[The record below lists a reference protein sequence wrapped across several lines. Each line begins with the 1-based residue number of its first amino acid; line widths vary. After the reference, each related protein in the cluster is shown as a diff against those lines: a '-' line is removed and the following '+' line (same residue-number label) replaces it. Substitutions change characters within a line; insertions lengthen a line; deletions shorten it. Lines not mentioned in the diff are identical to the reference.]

1 MSDSISQFANLLNAL
16 PLSKKISMV
25 FIIVLL
31 GAGFAGIFYLG
42 NQEDYQVLYNNL
54 SPEEG
59 GVIVTKLKERNI
71 PYKVEANG
79 TVVMV
84 PTQKVNELRLSLAG
98 EGLPKRGN
106 VGYEI
111 FDKSDFSTT
120 QFVQEL
126 NYRRALQGE
135 LARTINQFDEVS
147 NSRVFIV
154 IPKASLFVEDEK
166 PASASIQLDLRASLP
181 ANKIAAIVHLV
192 ANAVEG
198 LGADHV
204 TVVDTKGRLI
214 FKGEGG
220 GEAASLLSNA
230 QLDYKRTVENEIKE
244 NVQTMLEGIVGAGR
258 AIVRVNAEVDFNKIT
273 LNEEE
278 YDPSTTAVRSTRNIE
293 ESTQSGGEGAKAD
306 QAAMINQRR
315 GVVPSAGGSRNKM
328 MKKDVATNYEINK
341 ITRTIIKPAG
351 KIIRL
356 SVAAV
361 IDGTYKTEKQ
371 QDGTIKRT
379 YAARSADELKK
390 FDEIVKK
397 AMGYS
402 EDREDQVT
410 VSSIFFA
417 DSGTD
422 FGDLPAEAESSKLGI
437 LKQVLGYKKTIINLL
452 LAAIL
457 FVLVIRP
464 LMQSMKNLA
473 EDISIK
479 TAQLSRDTGEEHE
492 QLADTSARGQ
502 MERVIQISRENDEKA
517 QQLIKGWIGES
528 E

>member
-1 MSDSISQFANLLNAL
+1 MA
-16 PLSKKISMV
+16 

-31 GAGFAGIFYLG
+31 VTGFAGIFYLG

-59 GVIVTKLKERNI
+59 GQIVTKLKERNI
-71 PYKVEANG
+71 PYQVEANG
-79 TVVMV
+79 TIIMV
-84 PTQKVNELRLSLAG
+84 PAEKVYEVRLSLAG
-98 EGLPKRGN
+98 DGLPKRGN

-120 QFVQEL
+120 QFVQQL

-135 LARTINQFDEVS
+135 LARTINRFDEVS
-147 NSRVFIV
+147 SSRVFIV
-154 IPKASLFVEDEK
+154 VPKASLFVEDEK
-166 PASASIQLDLRASLP
+166 SASASIQLDLRASLP
-181 ANKIAAIVHLV
+181 ANKLAAIVHLV

-198 LGADHV
+198 LETDHV

-214 FKGEGG
+214 FKGDGG
-220 GEAASLLSNA
+220 GAAASLLSNA
-230 QLDYKRTVENEIKE
+230 QLDYKRNIENEIKE
-244 NVQTMLEGIVGAGR
+244 NVQTMLEGIAGAGR
-258 AIVRVNAEVDFNKIT
+258 AIVRVSAEVDFNKIT

-293 ESTQSGGEGAKAD
+293 ESAQSGGEDGRAD
-306 QAAMINQRR
+306 QAMINQRR
-315 GVVPSAGGSRNKM
+315 GVVSSAGGFRNGT

-341 ITRTIIKPAG
+341 ITRTILKPAG
-351 KIIRL
+351 TITRL

-361 IDGTYKTEKQ
+361 LDGTYKTEKQ
-371 QDGTIKRT
+371 QDGSMQRT
-379 YAARSADELKK
+379 YVARSADELKK

-397 AMGYS
+397 AMGYN

-410 VSSIFFA
+410 VSSISFA
-417 DSGTD
+417 DSSMGLE
-422 FGDLPAEAESSKLGI
+422 DLPAEAESSKLGI

-452 LAAIL
+452 LAVIL
-457 FVLVIRP
+457 FVLVIKP

-479 TAQLSRDTGEEHE
+479 TAQLSGDTGGEHE
-492 QLADTSARGQ
+492 QIADTSARGQ
-502 MERVIQISRENDEKA
+502 MERVMKISRENDEKA
-517 QQLIKGWIGES
+517 QQLIKGWIGEN

>member
-1 MSDSISQFANLLNAL
+1 MSDSISQFVNLLNTL
-16 PLSKKISMV
+16 PLSKKISLI

-54 SPEEG
+54 SPEDG
-59 GVIVTKLKERNI
+59 GAIVTKLKERNI

-79 TVVMV
+79 TIVMV
-84 PTQKVNELRLSLAG
+84 PTEKIYELRLSLAS
-98 EGLPKRGN
+98 EGLPRSGN

-126 NYRRALQGE
+126 NYKRALQGE
-135 LARTINQFDEVS
+135 LVRTINQFDEVS
-147 NSRVFIV
+147 SSRVFIV
-154 IPKASLFVEDEK
+154 VPKASLFVENEK
-166 PASASIQLDLRASLP
+166 SASASIQLDLRSSLP

-198 LGADHV
+198 LDADQV

-230 QLDYKRTVENEIKE
+230 QLEYKRNVENEIKV
-244 NVQTMLEGIVGAGR
+244 NVQTMLEGIAGDGR

-293 ESTQSGGEGAKAD
+293 ESAQSGGEDFKAD
-306 QAAMINQRR
+306 QAINRRR
-315 GVVPSAGGSRNKM
+315 GVVPSAGGSGNGM
-328 MKKDVATNYEINK
+328 MKKDIATNYEINK
-341 ITRTIIKPAG
+341 ITRTILKPAG
-351 KIIRL
+351 TITRL

-371 QDGTIKRT
+371 PDGTMKRT
-379 YAARSADELKK
+379 YFARSADELKK

-397 AMGYS
+397 SMGYN
-402 EDREDQVT
+402 EDREDQIT
-410 VSSIFFA
+410 VSSISFA
-417 DSGTD
+417 DSSTGLEE
-422 FGDLPAEAESSKLGI
+422 LPAEAESSKLGI
-437 LKQVLGYKKTIINLL
+437 LKQVLAYKKTIINLL

-464 LMQSMKNLA
+464 LMKSMKNLA

-479 TAQLSRDTGEEHE
+479 TAQLSRDTGGEHE
-492 QLADTSARGQ
+492 QIVETSARGQ
-502 MERVIQISRENDEKA
+502 MERAMQISRENDEKA
-517 QQLIKGWIGES
+517 QQLIKGWIGEN

>member
-1 MSDSISQFANLLNAL
+1 MSDSISQFVNLLNAL

-54 SPEEG
+54 SPEDG

-71 PYKVEANG
+71 PYQVEANG
-79 TVVMV
+79 TIVMV
-84 PTQKVNELRLSLAG
+84 PAEKVYELRLSLAG
-98 EGLPKRGN
+98 DGLPKGGT
-106 VGYEI
+106 VGFEI

-120 QFVQEL
+120 KFVQEL

-135 LARTINQFDEVS
+135 LVRTINQFDEVS
-147 NSRVFIV
+147 SSRVFIV
-154 IPKASLFVEDEK
+154 VPKASLFVEDEK
-166 PASASIQLDLRASLP
+166 SATASIQLDLRSSLP

-198 LGADHV
+198 LTPDHV

-214 FKGEGG
+214 FKGQGG
-220 GEAASLLSNA
+220 DAASSLLSNA
-230 QLDYKRTVENEIKE
+230 QLEYKSTVENEIKK
-244 NVQTMLEGIVGAGR
+244 NVQTMLEGIAGAGR
-258 AIVRVNAEVDFNKIT
+258 AIVRVNAEIDFNKIT
-273 LNEEE
+273 LNQEE

-293 ESTQSGGEGAKAD
+293 ESEQSGGKGGQTE
-306 QAAMINQRR
+306 QEMINQRR
-315 GVVPSAGGSRNKM
+315 GVVPVAGGFRNGM
-328 MKKDVATNYEINK
+328 MKKDVTTNYEINK
-341 ITRTIIKPAG
+341 IIRTIIKPAG
-351 KIIRL
+351 TITRL

-371 QDGTIKRT
+371 QDGTMQRT
-379 YAARSADELKK
+379 YVARSADELKK
-390 FDEIVKK
+390 FEEIVKK
-397 AMGYS
+397 AMGYN
-402 EDREDQVT
+402 EDREDQIT
-410 VSSIFFA
+410 VSSIPFA
-417 DSGTD
+417 DSDTG
-422 FGDLPAEAESSKLGI
+422 FEDLTAEAESSKLGI
-437 LKQVLGYKKTIINLL
+437 LKQVLGYKKTIINLV

-479 TAQLSRDTGEEHE
+479 TAQLSRDTGD
-492 QLADTSARGQ
+492 QDQIADTSSRGQ
-502 MERVIQISRENDEKA
+502 MERIRKITRDNDEKA
-517 QQLIKGWIGES
+517 QQLIKGWIGEN

>member
-1 MSDSISQFANLLNAL
+1 MSDSISQFVNLLNAL
-16 PLSKKISMV
+16 PLSKKISLI

-54 SPEEG
+54 SPEDG

-71 PYKVEANG
+71 PYKIEANG
-79 TVVMV
+79 TIVMV
-84 PTQKVNELRLSLAG
+84 PTEKIYELRLSLAG
-98 EGLPKRGN
+98 DGLPRSGN

-111 FDKSDFSTT
+111 FDKTDFSTT

-126 NYRRALQGE
+126 NYKRALQGE
-135 LARTINQFDEVS
+135 LVRTINQFDEVS
-147 NSRVFIV
+147 SSRVFIV
-154 IPKASLFVEDEK
+154 VPKASLFVEDEK
-166 PASASIQLDLRASLP
+166 SASASIQLKLRASLP
-181 ANKIAAIVHLV
+181 ANKLAAIVHLV

-198 LGADHV
+198 LETDRV

-230 QLDYKRTVENEIKE
+230 QLEYKRNVENEIKV
-244 NVQTMLEGIVGAGR
+244 NVQTMLEGIAGDGR
-258 AIVRVNAEVDFNKIT
+258 AIVRVNAEIDFNKIT

-278 YDPSTTAVRSTRNIE
+278 YDPSTTAVRSTRKIE
-293 ESTQSGGEGAKAD
+293 ESAQSGGEDSKAD
-306 QAAMINQRR
+306 QAMINRRR
-315 GVVPSAGGSRNKM
+315 GVVPSAGGSGNGM
-328 MKKDVATNYEINK
+328 MKKDIATNYEINK
-341 ITRTIIKPAG
+341 ITRTILKPAG
-351 KIIRL
+351 TITRL

-361 IDGTYKTEKQ
+361 LDGTYKTEKQ
-371 QDGTIKRT
+371 PDGTMKRT
-379 YAARSADELKK
+379 YFARSADELKK

-397 AMGYS
+397 AMGYN

-410 VSSIFFA
+410 VSSISFA
-417 DSGTD
+417 DSGT
-422 FGDLPAEAESSKLGI
+422 GLEELPAEAESSKLDI

-464 LMQSMKNLA
+464 LMKSMKNLA

-479 TAQLSRDTGEEHE
+479 TAQLSRDTGGEHE
-492 QLADTSARGQ
+492 QIVETSARGQ
-502 MERVIQISRENDEKA
+502 MERAMQISRENDEKA
-517 QQLIKGWIGES
+517 QQLIKGWIGEN

>member
-1 MSDSISQFANLLNAL
+1 MSDSISQFVNLIKAL

-25 FIIVLL
+25 LILVLL
-31 GAGFAGIFYLG
+31 GIGFAGIFYLG

-54 SPEEG
+54 SPEDG

-79 TVVMV
+79 TIVMV
-84 PTQKVNELRLSLAG
+84 PSEKIYELRLSLAG
-98 EGLPKRGN
+98 EGLPKSGT

-135 LARTINQFDEVS
+135 LVRTINQFDEVS
-147 NSRVFIV
+147 SSRVFIV
-154 IPKASLFVEDEK
+154 VPKASLFVEDEK
-166 PASASIQLDLRASLP
+166 SASASIQLDLRASLP

-198 LGADHV
+198 LDTDQV

-214 FKGEGG
+214 FKGDGG

-230 QLDYKRTVENEIKE
+230 QLEYKRNVENEIKE
-244 NVQTMLEGIVGAGR
+244 NVQTMLEGIAGAGR
-258 AIVRVNAEVDFNKIT
+258 AIVRVNAEIDFNKIT
-273 LNEEE
+273 LNQEE
-278 YDPSTTAVRSTRNIE
+278 YDPSATAVRSTRNIE
-293 ESTQSGGEGAKAD
+293 ESAQSGGEDGVAD
-306 QAAMINQRR
+306 EAMINQRR
-315 GVVPSAGGSRNKM
+315 GVVPSAGGVQNGV

-341 ITRTIIKPAG
+341 ITRTILKPAG
-351 KIIRL
+351 SISRL

-371 QDGTIKRT
+371 QDGTTQRT
-379 YAARSADELKK
+379 YVARSADELKK

-397 AMGYS
+397 AMGYN
-402 EDREDQVT
+402 ENREDQVT
-410 VSSIFFA
+410 VSSISFA
-417 DSGTD
+417 DSDTGLEGLST
-422 FGDLPAEAESSKLGI
+422 EAEGSKLGI

-452 LAAIL
+452 LAAFL

-464 LMQSMKNLA
+464 LMKSMKNLA
-473 EDISIK
+473 EDISVK
-479 TAQLSRDTGEEHE
+479 TAQLARDPGGEHE
-492 QLADTSARGQ
+492 QIADTSPVGQ
-502 MERVIQISRENDEKA
+502 MERVMKISMDNNEKA
-517 QQLIKGWIGES
+517 QQLIKGWIGEN

>member
-1 MSDSISQFANLLNAL
+1 MSDSISQFVNLLNAL
-16 PLSKKISMV
+16 PLSKKISLI

-54 SPEEG
+54 SPEDG

-71 PYKVEANG
+71 PYKIEANG
-79 TVVMV
+79 TIVMV
-84 PTQKVNELRLSLAG
+84 PTEKIYELRLSLAG
-98 EGLPKRGN
+98 DGLPRSGN

-111 FDKSDFSTT
+111 FDKTDFSTT

-126 NYRRALQGE
+126 NYKRALQGE
-135 LARTINQFDEVS
+135 LVRTINQFDEVS
-147 NSRVFIV
+147 SSRVFIV
-154 IPKASLFVEDEK
+154 VPKASLFVEDEK
-166 PASASIQLDLRASLP
+166 SASASIQLDLRASLP

-198 LGADHV
+198 LETDRV

-230 QLDYKRTVENEIKE
+230 QLEYKRNVENEIKV
-244 NVQTMLEGIVGAGR
+244 NVQTMLEGIAGDGR
-258 AIVRVNAEVDFNKIT
+258 AIVRVNAEIDFNKIT

-278 YDPSTTAVRSTRNIE
+278 YDPSTTAVRSTRKIE
-293 ESTQSGGEGAKAD
+293 ESAQSGGEDSKAD
-306 QAAMINQRR
+306 QAMINRRR
-315 GVVPSAGGSRNKM
+315 GVVPSAGGSGNGM
-328 MKKDVATNYEINK
+328 MKKDIATNYEINK
-341 ITRTIIKPAG
+341 ITRTILKPAG
-351 KIIRL
+351 TITRL

-361 IDGTYKTEKQ
+361 LDGTYKTEKQ
-371 QDGTIKRT
+371 PDGTMKRT
-379 YAARSADELKK
+379 YFARSADELKK

-397 AMGYS
+397 AMGYN

-410 VSSIFFA
+410 VSSISFA
-417 DSGTD
+417 DSGT
-422 FGDLPAEAESSKLGI
+422 GLEELPAEAESSKLDI

-464 LMQSMKNLA
+464 LMKSMKNLA

-479 TAQLSRDTGEEHE
+479 TAQLSRDTGGEHE
-492 QLADTSARGQ
+492 QIVETSARGQ
-502 MERVIQISRENDEKA
+502 MERAMQISRENDEKA
-517 QQLIKGWIGES
+517 QQLIKGWIGEN

>member
-1 MSDSISQFANLLNAL
+1 MSDSISQFVNLLNTL
-16 PLSKKISMV
+16 PLSKKISLI

-54 SPEEG
+54 SPEDG

-79 TVVMV
+79 TIVMV
-84 PTQKVNELRLSLAG
+84 PTEKIYELRLSLAS
-98 EGLPKRGN
+98 EGLPRSGN

-126 NYRRALQGE
+126 NYKRALQGE
-135 LARTINQFDEVS
+135 LVRTINQFDEVS
-147 NSRVFIV
+147 SSRVFIV
-154 IPKASLFVEDEK
+154 VPKASLFVEDEK
-166 PASASIQLDLRASLP
+166 SASASIQLNLRASLP
-181 ANKIAAIVHLV
+181 ANKLAAIVHLV

-198 LGADHV
+198 LDADQV

-214 FKGEGG
+214 FKGAGG

-230 QLDYKRTVENEIKE
+230 QLEYKRNVENEIKV
-244 NVQTMLEGIVGAGR
+244 NVQTMLEGIAGDGR
-258 AIVRVNAEVDFNKIT
+258 AIVRVNAEIDFNKIT
-273 LNEEE
+273 LNQEE

-293 ESTQSGGEGAKAD
+293 ESAQSGGEDFKAD
-306 QAAMINQRR
+306 QAINRRR
-315 GVVPSAGGSRNKM
+315 GVVPSAGGSGNGM
-328 MKKDVATNYEINK
+328 MKKDIATNYEINK
-341 ITRTIIKPAG
+341 ITRTILKPAG
-351 KIIRL
+351 TIKRL

-361 IDGTYKTEKQ
+361 IDGTYKKQ
-371 QDGTIKRT
+371 KQPDGTMKRT
-379 YAARSADELKK
+379 YFARSADELKK

-397 AMGYS
+397 SMGYN
-402 EDREDQVT
+402 EDREDQIT
-410 VSSIFFA
+410 VSSISFA
-417 DSGTD
+417 DSSTGLEE
-422 FGDLPAEAESSKLGI
+422 LPAEAESSKLGI
-437 LKQVLGYKKTIINLL
+437 LKQVLAYKKTIINLL

-464 LMQSMKNLA
+464 LMKSMKNLA

-479 TAQLSRDTGEEHE
+479 TAQLSRDTGGEHE
-492 QLADTSARGQ
+492 QIVETSARGQ
-502 MERVIQISRENDEKA
+502 MERAMQISRENDEKA
-517 QQLIKGWIGES
+517 QQLIKGWIGEN

>member
-54 SPEEG
+54 SPEDG

-79 TVVMV
+79 TIVMV
-84 PTQKVNELRLSLAG
+84 PTEKIYELRLSLAG
-98 EGLPKRGN
+98 EGLPKSGN

-135 LARTINQFDEVS
+135 LVRTINQFDEVS
-147 NSRVFIV
+147 SSRVFIV
-154 IPKASLFVEDEK
+154 VPQASLFVEDEQS
-166 PASASIQLDLRASLP
+166 ASASIQLDLSASLP
-181 ANKIAAIVHLV
+181 ANKLAAIVHLV
-192 ANAVEG
+192 ASAVEG
-198 LGADHV
+198 LDADQV

-214 FKGEGG
+214 FKGDGG
-220 GEAASLLSNA
+220 GEAASLVSNA
-230 QLDYKRTVENEIKE
+230 QLEYKRNVENEIKE
-244 NVQTMLEGIVGAGR
+244 SVQTMMEGIAGAGR
-258 AIVRVNAEVDFNKIT
+258 AIVRVNAEIDFNKIT
-273 LNEEE
+273 LNQEE

-293 ESTQSGGEGAKAD
+293 ESEQSGGENVQAD
-306 QAAMINQRR
+306 QAMINQRR
-315 GVVPSAGGSRNKM
+315 GVVPSAGGVQNGM

-341 ITRTIIKPAG
+341 ITSTILKPAG
-351 KIIRL
+351 TILRL

-371 QDGTIKRT
+371 QDGTIKKT
-379 YAARSADELKK
+379 YVARSADELKK

-410 VSSIFFA
+410 VSSISFA
-417 DSGTD
+417 DSGA
-422 FGDLPAEAESSKLGI
+422 GLEDLPAEAESSKLGI

-473 EDISIK
+473 KDISIK
-479 TAQLSRDTGEEHE
+479 TEQLSRDTGREHE

-502 MERVIQISRENDEKA
+502 MERVMKISRESNEKA
-517 QQLIKGWIGES
+517 QQLIKGWIGEN

>member
-1 MSDSISQFANLLNAL
+1 MSDSISQFANLLKAL
-16 PLSKKISMV
+16 PLSQKISMV

-54 SPEEG
+54 SPEDG

-71 PYKVEANG
+71 PYQVEANG
-79 TVVMV
+79 TIVMV
-84 PTQKVNELRLSLAG
+84 PAEKVYELRLSLAG
-98 EGLPKRGN
+98 DGLPKRGN
-106 VGYEI
+106 VGFEI

-120 QFVQEL
+120 KFVQEL
-126 NYRRALQGE
+126 NYKRALQGE

-147 NSRVFIV
+147 SSRVFIV
-154 IPKASLFVEDEK
+154 VPKASLFVEDETS
-166 PASASIQLDLRASLP
+166 ASASIQLDLRSSLS

-198 LGADHV
+198 LDPDHV

-214 FKGEGG
+214 FKGQGG
-220 GEAASLLSNA
+220 DAAPSLLSNA
-230 QLDYKRTVENEIKE
+230 QLEYKSNVENGIKE
-244 NVQTMLEGIVGAGR
+244 NVQTMLEGIAGAGR
-258 AIVRVNAEVDFNKIT
+258 AIVRVSAEIDFNKIT

-278 YDPSTTAVRSTRNIE
+278 YDPSTTAVRSTRNVE
-293 ESTQSGGEGAKAD
+293 ESAQSGGKGGRTE
-306 QAAMINQRR
+306 QEMVNQRR
-315 GVVPSAGGSRNKM
+315 GVVPVAGGSRNST

-351 KIIRL
+351 TVTRL
-356 SVAAV
+356 SVAAI

-371 QDGTIKRT
+371 QDGTMQRT
-379 YAARSADELKK
+379 YVARSADELKK
-390 FDEIVKK
+390 FEEIVKK
-397 AMGYS
+397 AMGYN

-410 VSSIFFA
+410 VSSISFA
-417 DSGTD
+417 NSSAG
-422 FGDLPAEAESSKLGI
+422 FEDLPAEAESSKLGI
-437 LKQVLGYKKTIINLL
+437 LKLVLGYKKTIINLM

-473 EDISIK
+473 EDISAK
-479 TAQLSRDTGEEHE
+479 TEQLTREGEEATQIVDTGGR
-492 QLADTSARGQ
+492 SQ
-502 MERVIQISRENDEKA
+502 MERVIRISRDNNEKA
-517 QQLIKGWIGES
+517 QQLIKGWIGEN

>member
-1 MSDSISQFANLLNAL
+1 MSDSISQFANLLKAL

-42 NQEDYQVLYNNL
+42 NQKDYQVLYNNL

-59 GVIVTKLKERNI
+59 GEIVTKLKERNI
-71 PYKVEANG
+71 PYQVEANG
-79 TVVMV
+79 TIVMV
-84 PTQKVNELRLSLAG
+84 PAGKVYELRLSLAG
-98 EGLPKRGN
+98 DGLPRRGN

-147 NSRVFIV
+147 SSRVFIV
-154 IPKASLFVEDEK
+154 VPKASLFVEDEK
-166 PASASIQLDLRASLP
+166 SASASIQLDLRASLP
-181 ANKIAAIVHLV
+181 ASKLAAIVHLV
-192 ANAVEG
+192 ASAVEG
-198 LGADHV
+198 LEVDQV

-214 FKGEGG
+214 FKGQGG
-220 GEAASLLSNA
+220 GAASSLLSNA
-230 QLDYKRTVENEIKE
+230 QLEYKRNVENEIKE

-306 QAAMINQRR
+306 QAMINQRR
-315 GVVPSAGGSRNKM
+315 GVVPSAGGSRNEM

-351 KIIRL
+351 TSTRL

-361 IDGTYKTEKQ
+361 IDGTHKTEKQ

-379 YAARSADELKK
+379 YVARSADELKK

-402 EDREDQVT
+402 EDREDQIT
-410 VSSIFFA
+410 VSSISFA

-502 MERVIQISRENDEKA
+502 MERVMQISRENDEKA

>member
-1 MSDSISQFANLLNAL
+1 MSDSISQFVNLLNTL
-16 PLSKKISMV
+16 PLSKKISLI

-54 SPEEG
+54 SPEDG

-79 TVVMV
+79 TIVMV
-84 PTQKVNELRLSLAG
+84 PTEKIYELRLSLAS
-98 EGLPKRGN
+98 EGLPRSGN

-126 NYRRALQGE
+126 NYKRALQGE
-135 LARTINQFDEVS
+135 LVRTINQFDEVS
-147 NSRVFIV
+147 SSRVFIV
-154 IPKASLFVEDEK
+154 VPKASLFVEDEK
-166 PASASIQLDLRASLP
+166 SASASIQLDLRASLP
-181 ANKIAAIVHLV
+181 ANKLAAIVHLV

-198 LGADHV
+198 LDADQV

-230 QLDYKRTVENEIKE
+230 QLEYKRNVENEIKV
-244 NVQTMLEGIVGAGR
+244 NVQTMLEGIAGDGR

-273 LNEEE
+273 LNQEE

-293 ESTQSGGEGAKAD
+293 ESAQSGGEDFKAD
-306 QAAMINQRR
+306 QAINRRR
-315 GVVPSAGGSRNKM
+315 GVVPSAGGSGNGM
-328 MKKDVATNYEINK
+328 MKKDIATNYEINK
-341 ITRTIIKPAG
+341 ITRTILKPAG
-351 KIIRL
+351 TIKRL

-371 QDGTIKRT
+371 PDGTMKRT
-379 YAARSADELKK
+379 YFARSADELKK

-397 AMGYS
+397 AMGYN

-410 VSSIFFA
+410 VSSISFA
-417 DSGTD
+417 DSSTGLEE
-422 FGDLPAEAESSKLGI
+422 LPAEAESSKLGI

-464 LMQSMKNLA
+464 LMKSMKNLA

-479 TAQLSRDTGEEHE
+479 TAQLSRDTGGEHE
-492 QLADTSARGQ
+492 QIVETSARGQ
-502 MERVIQISRENDEKA
+502 MERAMQISRENDEKA
-517 QQLIKGWIGES
+517 QQLIKGWIGEN

>member
-71 PYKVEANG
+71 PYKIEANG

-84 PTQKVNELRLSLAG
+84 PTEKVNELRLSLAG

-147 NSRVFIV
+147 SSRVFIV

-166 PASASIQLDLRASLP
+166 SASASIQLDLRASLR

-198 LGADHV
+198 LDADHV

-214 FKGEGG
+214 FKGDGG

-230 QLDYKRTVENEIKE
+230 HLEYKRNVENEIKE

-293 ESTQSGGEGAKAD
+293 ESTQSGGEDAKAD
-306 QAAMINQRR
+306 QAMINQRR
-315 GVVPSAGGSRNKM
+315 GVVPSAGGSRNRM

-351 KIIRL
+351 TIIRL

-379 YAARSADELKK
+379 YVARSADELKK

-417 DSGTD
+417 DSGTG
-422 FGDLPAEAESSKLGI
+422 FEDLPAEAESSKLGI

-502 MERVIQISRENDEKA
+502 MERVMQISRENDEKA

>member
-42 NQEDYQVLYNNL
+42 NQEDFQVLYNNL

-79 TVVMV
+79 TIVMV
-84 PTQKVNELRLSLAG
+84 PTEKINELRLSLAG
-98 EGLPKRGN
+98 EGLPKSGN

-135 LARTINQFDEVS
+135 LVRTINQFDEVS
-147 NSRVFIV
+147 SSRVFIV
-154 IPKASLFVEDEK
+154 VPKSSLFVEDEK
-166 PASASIQLDLRASLP
+166 SASASIQLDLRASLP
-181 ANKIAAIVHLV
+181 ANKLAAIVHLV
-192 ANAVEG
+192 ASAVEG
-198 LGADHV
+198 LDADQV

-214 FKGEGG
+214 FKGDGG
-220 GEAASLLSNA
+220 GEAASLVSNA
-230 QLDYKRTVENEIKE
+230 QLEYKRNVENEIKE
-244 NVQTMLEGIVGAGR
+244 NVQTMLEGIAGAGR
-258 AIVRVNAEVDFNKIT
+258 AIVRVNAEIDFNKIT
-273 LNEEE
+273 LNQEE

-293 ESTQSGGEGAKAD
+293 ESEQSGGEDVQAD
-306 QAAMINQRR
+306 QAMINQRR
-315 GVVPSAGGSRNKM
+315 GVVPSAGGVQNGM

-341 ITRTIIKPAG
+341 ITRTILKPAG
-351 KIIRL
+351 TITRL

-371 QDGTIKRT
+371 QDGTMKRT
-379 YAARSADELKK
+379 YVARSADELKK

-410 VSSIFFA
+410 VSSISFA
-417 DSGTD
+417 DSGA
-422 FGDLPAEAESSKLGI
+422 GLEDLPAEAESSKTGM

-473 EDISIK
+473 KDISIK
-479 TAQLSRDTGEEHE
+479 TAQLSGDAGREHE
-492 QLADTSARGQ
+492 QLVDTSARGQ
-502 MERVIQISRENDEKA
+502 MERVMKISRESNEKA
-517 QQLIKGWIGES
+517 QQLIKGWIGEN